1 MTGPLSDP
9 PPAVDIER
17 AVVRRPGRDVTI
29 LTYGGM
35 LPRTL
40 DAADVLAGDGVDAEV
55 VDLRVLRPLDVET
68 IVASVARTHRAVV
81 VDEGWRSGG
90 ISAEL
95 TSRIVEED
103 FWELDAPVARVC
115 TAEVPIPYAQ
125 HLEAAALPSVERIVA
140 AVQGTIAHG

>member
-1 MTGPLSDP
+1 MPS
-9 PPAVDIER
+9 AIDIEH
-17 AVVRRPGRDVTI
+17 AVIRRPGRDVTL

-40 DAADVLAGDGVDAEV
+40 DAADALAGEGIDAEV
-55 VDLRVLRPLDVET
+55 IDLRVLRPLDAET
-68 IVASVARTHRAVV
+68 IVESVSRTHRAVV

-95 TSRIVEED
+95 TARIVEGA
-103 FWELDAPVARVC
+103 FWELDAPIGRVC
-115 TAEVPIPYAQ
+115 TEEVPIPYAA

-140 AVQGTIAHG
+140 AAHGTIADG